1 MEEFEHHLGKP
12 DDGIMVGETTIHL
25 GQARPQAS
33 PVLVKKDPIETS
45 SDVLEFEGPDDGSS
59 SETQALPSSSTGCSI
74 WTSSLWITVNTVAT
88 VGIVC
93 HSRLH
98 GTWGSAKIDQVFTNK
113 AIFSDPALGVCQLTF
128 ASFHFLVTWLTLHL
142 LSRPPFAVFA
152 PRRVAVGK
160 LIPLAVAMCLNVIL
174 PNLSLAHSSVVFYQ
188 LARILVT
195 PAVAL
200 INLFLYHETLPL
212 AAVYSLITLCLG
224 VALVIQADSSSTM
237 DEALSMTSQ
246 QGILFAFSGVFAS
259 ALYTVWIASY
269 HRKLQMTS
277 MQLLHNQA
285 PVASVILLYV
295 IPFIDIFPDLGS
307 VPVNRWLM
315 AVMSGMFA
323 SLINISQ
330 FYIVAQT
337 GPLSSTVV
345 GHVKTC
351 AIVALGWA
359 LSGRSFNIKGAVGVI
374 QALIAAF
381 AYSAFMLKHKGQ
393 KGSKLGHGQAGKHS
407 R

>member
-1 MEEFEHHLGKP
+1 MEEIEHHPGES
-12 DDGIMVGETTIHL
+12 DDGIMAAETTIHL
-25 GQARPQAS
+25 GQVGPQAS

-45 SDVLEFEGPDDGSS
+45 SDVLEFEGPDDRSS
-59 SETQALPSSSTGCSI
+59 SETQALPSSSTRRSI
-74 WTSSLWITVNTVAT
+74 WISSLWITVNTVAT
-88 VGIVC
+88 V
-93 HSRLH
+93 
-98 GTWGSAKIDQVFTNK
+98 FTNK
-113 AIFSDPALGVCQLTF
+113 VIFSDPALGVCQLTF
-128 ASFHFLVTWLTLHL
+128 ASFHFLITWLTLHL

-246 QGILFAFSGVFAS
+246 QGILFAFTGVFAS
-259 ALYTVWIASY
+259 SLYTVWIASH

-285 PVASVILLYV
+285 PIASVILLYV
-295 IPFIDIFPDLGS
+295 IPFIDVFPDLGS
-307 VPVNRWLM
+307 VPVNSWLM
-315 AVMSGMFA
+315 VVMSGMFA

-351 AIVALGWA
+351 TIVALGWA
-359 LSGRSFNIKGAVGVI
+359 LSGRSFNMKGAIGVA
-374 QALIAAF
+374 QALFAAF
-381 AYSAFMLKHKGQ
+381 ACV
-393 KGSKLGHGQAGKHS
+393 AGPKTFLP
-407 R
+407 